1 MSKILFYWNVFCNF
15 AKIFYKSM
23 EITGK
28 IIFALPERGGV
39 SKSTGTEWKSQ
50 EFVIE
55 THDQYPRKCVFT
67 VFGSDR
73 LNAMNIQVGEEL
85 TVSFDIDAHEW
96 QGRWFND
103 IRAWKVDRVSD
114 VAAQANAAAP
124 VTAAA
129 STQTAA
135 PANDAPF
142 PAATDIPAES
152 SVDDLP
158 F

>member
-1 MSKILFYWNVFCNF
+1 
-15 AKIFYKSM
+15 M

-39 SKSTGTEWKSQ
+39 SKSTGSEWKSQ

-55 THDQYPRKCVFT
+55 THDQYPKKCVFT

-73 LNAMNIQVGEEL
+73 LAQFNIQVGEEL

-96 QGRWFND
+96 NGRWFND
-103 IRAWKVDRVSD
+103 VRAWKVERVTE
-114 VAAQANAAAP
+114 A
-124 VTAAA
+124 TAAG
-129 STQTAA
+129 A
-135 PANDAPF
+135 PAVGQPASAPEAPAPF
-142 PAATDIPAES
+142 PAPTDIPAES